1 MLGKAYRKVSF
12 LSFSDFRLPI
22 EIDEEEGQSPIEDR
36 EKTWERASN
45 ELPVGMTFFVRFD
58 TRTTQNRI
66 SPIIRLVS
74 ELFYRNFIQY
84 TRDCSMPSPTTLRD
98 PPFCSEKNLLQ
109 SMRFDA
115 GGCEQI
121 EIVSPMKRVK

>member
-84 TRDCSMPSPTTLRD
+84 TRDAACHLQ
-98 PPFCSEKNLLQ
+98 LLFAILHFA
-109 SMRFDA
+109 RRKLIAID
-115 GGCEQI
+115 
-121 EIVSPMKRVK
+121 EI